1 MSPGIIFDDE
11 IEQICGNIASNMI
24 DMRTYTVHF
33 ANDIAATVNDY
44 VAFSQLAIQ

>member
-24 DMRTYTVHF
+24 DFVN
-33 ANDIAATVNDY
+33 AIAATVNDY